1 MSLLAPSP
9 AFYFRKC
16 RNADI
21 DRHLGLR
28 LNREDG
34 IPRRSTLNQSNA
46 IWQCGAGVEQ
56 RESWQQKCLI
66 ASEREMRR
74 QADEGN
80 GLRSGHCLQLI
91 TILNTTCKR
100 RKSMNKH
107 YMIGV
112 TTFCVSAGRNTRG
125 VTPSLK
131 AAGEESP
138 VSKLLA
144 EAKTQ
149 AYAISVDASQLE
161 SYTREPTLSWE
172 THADE
177 ISLMKDDINRT
188 AKTIEKLNASRS
200 GAAPWQVAAIDRI
213 IPFMQEIAGNTT
225 SAIEYINKYQ
235 SRLTMKEYTDYL
247 ESNSDLSSHLA
258 GLIAHY
264 VDYGNA
270 KNRYGDLK
278 RTIELSAK

>member
-1 MSLLAPSP
+1 
-9 AFYFRKC
+9 
-16 RNADI
+16 
-21 DRHLGLR
+21 
-28 LNREDG
+28 
-34 IPRRSTLNQSNA
+34 
-46 IWQCGAGVEQ
+46 
-56 RESWQQKCLI
+56 
-66 ASEREMRR
+66 
-74 QADEGN
+74 
-80 GLRSGHCLQLI
+80 
-91 TILNTTCKR
+91 
-100 RKSMNKH
+100 MNKH

-112 TTFCVSAGRNTRG
+112 TTFACLLAAIAS

-131 AAGEESP
+131 AAGEEAP

-172 THADE
+172 THANE

-200 GAAPWQVAAIDRI
+200 EAAPWQVAAIDRI

-264 VDYGNA
+264 VDYGNT
-270 KNRYGDLK
+270 KNRYANLQ
-278 RTIELSAK
+278 RTIQLSAK